1 MPKFLDLHRKQKGQE
16 ISNVHEMVSRN
27 IKLSMNGT
35 RRRGSLFFHLRF
47 RIQFSRME
55 DEAGSQDSS
64 AVVQT
69 ALKFFSSKDGVEY
82 KVTSILK
89 EETDE
94 SGTTTVELVLCSGD
108 MCAKKTVKVKDSECE
123 EVEGFF

>member
-64 AVVQT
+64 AVVQ
-69 ALKFFSSKDGVEY
+69 
-82 KVTSILK
+82 
-89 EETDE
+89 